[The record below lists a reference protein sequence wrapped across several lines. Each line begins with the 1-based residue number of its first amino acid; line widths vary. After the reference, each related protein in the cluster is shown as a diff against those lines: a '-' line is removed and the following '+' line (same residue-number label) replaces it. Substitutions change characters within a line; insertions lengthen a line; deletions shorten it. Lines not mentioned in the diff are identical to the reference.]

1 MYKSS
6 FQLNTRGM
14 EEYERFCKYILS
26 KVNDPQ
32 TKSIM
37 ERDII

>member
-14 EEYERFCKYILS
+14 EEYERFCKYIYGM
-26 KVNDPQ
+26 KMRENIK
-32 TKSIM
+32 TI
-37 ERDII
+37 